1 MYEIRTL
8 GVVLHP
14 RRDSAEAVNTILRWA
29 DDRGVKVLGLA
40 EEVGRLGCGAV
51 VVPAAAMAAQA
62 DLLVAMGGDGT
73 VLRAM
78 RLADG
83 CRAPVLGVNLG
94 KLGFL
99 AEVDIPDLAAA
110 LTAIGAGTYEIEV
123 RTALDA
129 AIGAQRLTAF
139 NDVVIVRV
147 PGDGTAA
154 IDLSVEGHHFVS
166 YAGDAVIV
174 STPTGSTAYN
184 FSAGGPIVAP
194 SVPGILVTP
203 SSPHSVFNRS
213 VMIDHRHT
221 LSLAILPS
229 SGRLAVEVDGLVA
242 SHVTAGDTVVLTA
255 RSDGAQV
262 VRLGRTTFYHRAQR
276 KLGVFGSTELD
287 TTPKW
292 GAGPEAP
299 GFSRGEP
306 EP

>member
-1 MYEIRTL
+1 MHEIRTL

-14 RRDSAEAVNTILRWA
+14 RRDSTEAVNTVLRWA
-29 DDRGVKVLGLA
+29 DDRDVKVLGLA
-40 EEVGRLGCGAV
+40 EEVGRLDCRAV

-129 AIGAQRLTAF
+129 TIGAQQLTAF

-154 IDLSVEGHHFVS
+154 IDLSRGTTS
-166 YAGDAVIV
+166 SA
-174 STPTGSTAYN
+174 TPG
-184 FSAGGPIVAP
+184 
-194 SVPGILVTP
+194 
-203 SSPHSVFNRS
+203 
-213 VMIDHRHT
+213 T
-221 LSLAILPS
+221 LSLFQP
-229 SGRLAVEVDGLVA
+229 
-242 SHVTAGDTVVLTA
+242 
-255 RSDGAQV
+255 Q
-262 VRLGRTTFYHRAQR
+262 RAQR
-276 KLGVFGSTELD
+276 PTTFLPVARSSPLPCRGSWSPLPRRTRCS
-287 TTPKW
+287 T
-292 GAGPEAP
+292 AP
-299 GFSRGEP
+299 
-306 EP
+306 